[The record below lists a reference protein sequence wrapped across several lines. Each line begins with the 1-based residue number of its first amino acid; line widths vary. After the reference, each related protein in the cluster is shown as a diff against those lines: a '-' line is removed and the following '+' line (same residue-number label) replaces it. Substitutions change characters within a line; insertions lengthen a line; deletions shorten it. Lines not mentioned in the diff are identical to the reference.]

1 MRTILKLGK
10 WLGLSILLFLLLY
23 LSAFLI
29 LPLIPAYTPNRA
41 GEKNKQVFVSDNG
54 VHCDIILPIQDLA
67 DDLLDQLVYHPGTQY
82 LAFGWG
88 DKGFYLDTP
97 TWAELRVS
105 VALKAMFLPSPTA
118 MHLTEHDEV
127 LEKWGRADL
136 TEEQLAELIAY
147 IRSSFRL
154 DEQGH
159 PILIPNRGYTPRDQ
173 FYEALGNY
181 SCFKT
186 CNRWVNRGLQK
197 IDVKTAIWTASGK
210 GIMRYLD

>member
-1 MRTILKLGK
+1 MILRTGK
-10 WLGLSILLFLLLY
+10 WVGLIILSFLLLY
-23 LSAFLI
+23 MLAFLVS
-29 LPLIPAYTPNRA
+29 PYIPAYTSKRS
-41 GEKNKQVFVSDNG
+41 GDKTKRLYVSDNG
-54 VHCDIILPIQDLA
+54 VHCDIILPIEDIPA
-67 DDLLDQLVYHPGTQY
+67 ELLEELTYHAGTQY

-136 TEEQLAELIAY
+136 TEEQLSELIEY

-154 DEQGH
+154 DEQGR